1 EKLEVAVSFAQS
13 QAGDCTAQ
21 VNKGNVSR
29 ILPVLAHV
37 ALEYPNVRVFS
48 PGQSHALLLDEV
60 DVKGRVILADVPLD
74 RDIRETHA
82 REYICSDS
90 NPQPVFPAH
99 FRQGSGGRSGGL
111 MEPSRTAILTPVPGH
126 SSSWQPSR
134 VLPTSGLGSARPIQ
148 PFEGERMSVLS
159 CRFPRSYQLC
169 REATLMLLND
179 VFERFV
185 QDSPVSVMVRGL
197 LENTL
202 SPRFLDELFANAAEL
217 QYTRTLLFS
226 SVVDLM
232 GLVVNRIQPAVNSA
246 YHARAKTIGV
256 SLKSVYN
263 KLDNL
268 ETGISA
274 AMVGTTAERLETVV
288 TTMGGALPP
297 LLPGYRIKIL
307 DGNHLAATEHRI
319 KELRTIR
326 AGALPGQALV
336 VLDPSLMLVTDVVL
350 CEDGHAQER

>member
-1 EKLEVAVSFAQS
+1 MRRRGYIACGGACFRGAGPVTMAQTVARRRTVAQLTA
-13 QAGDCTAQ
+13 AGSVCRRT
-21 VNKGNVSR
+21 SR
-29 ILPVLAHV
+29 GRHSAPRAPQESGATIPGT
-37 ALEYPNVRVFS
+37 RRR
-48 PGQSHALLLDEV
+48 PGQTDT
-60 DVKGRVILADVPLD
+60 R
-74 RDIRETHA
+74 A
-82 REYICSDS
+82 R
-90 NPQPVFPAH
+90 
-99 FRQGSGGRSGGL
+99 GSTDHR
-111 MEPSRTAILTPVPGH
+111 P
-126 SSSWQPSR
+126 
-134 VLPTSGLGSARPIQ
+134 PTQHPPPTIGYQSQ

-256 SLKSVYN
+256 SLK
-263 KLDNL
+263 
-268 ETGISA
+268 
-274 AMVGTTAERLETVV
+274 
-288 TTMGGALPP
+288 
-297 LLPGYRIKIL
+297 
-307 DGNHLAATEHRI
+307 
-319 KELRTIR
+319 
-326 AGALPGQALV
+326 
-336 VLDPSLMLVTDVVL
+336 
-350 CEDGHAQER
+350 